1 MDFFV
6 LNCNFCSQ
14 TSAKD
19 VCMDI
24 SYTDLRCKDV
34 VNVVNGSKMGK
45 IVDLIVDS
53 NGKCVLGLVVP
64 GIRKIFKSNEDIFIP
79 WESIVKIGNDTIL
92 INLDLSA
99 VTNVVHKAKGAQ
111 EPGGEDYL

>member
-45 IVDLIVDS
+45 IVDS

-111 EPGGEDYL
+111 EPVGEDYL

>member
-1 MDFFV
+1 
-6 LNCNFCSQ
+6 
-14 TSAKD
+14 
-19 VCMDI
+19 MDI

-64 GIRKIFKSNEDIFIP
+64 GIRKIFKSNEAYCKCTNNIFLCNEACDSCRRKLP
-79 WESIVKIGNDTIL
+79 
-92 INLDLSA
+92 
-99 VTNVVHKAKGAQ
+99 
-111 EPGGEDYL
+111 